1 MISILQKR
9 VRTYHMSSRISTS
22 IVAAGLAASLLAGC
36 GHGSSGSQPVVPT
49 SGGGSGTQSVAS
61 APATFSFTFPN
72 PTTTSTGRA
81 TQGTRAPKYL
91 SSATKS
97 ISVQVTDTK
106 NAGSSTDIFA
116 NVPTALKAVQTV
128 NFANLTGNPNTA
140 GQCGNDPNN
149 AGNIKCTAIF
159 PMPIGIDTTTIASW
173 DANGGTGNKL
183 SQQIAS
189 ITIVQGAANNPAVSL
204 DANAG
209 TMALSGSGS
218 CAVGTVG
225 TVFGSVGTTPVV
237 FTASFTDLAGK
248 TIVAPGLPSVQVMGN
263 DSVFHPDSGTIN
275 GTGGT
280 VGFTINQSAQT
291 ITLTPSAAP
300 ITNVSVNVKGVPPNT
315 DGLSFSTTH
324 SFTFSTGVAPPSH
337 NFLAAVEQTGVNSGR
352 VDFYN
357 VTLGSSGGADTISA
371 FSPATLTVTNSTNQN
386 QPDVDNPL
394 ELTWDTNG
402 DLLIAN
408 GGGSVAGDNG
418 NLACVPVGAISTGA
432 NTSTTVTQ
440 DVDDPS
446 GMAYDPRDGSVAL
459 ADGPASSPEQLAEYL
474 LTGDYTAAP
483 SSRDLTVSGFG
494 SLGDG
499 VVDIPTQTAGTY
511 AIALTTGTESDTSHG
526 GTANQSKIA
535 ILSPS
540 GTETDIPTPTTG
552 NFCGQGAPGPS
563 PIGPCTTPTAFAVDV
578 PWGIAWDAQ
587 NSQLVISNDSTWHRL
602 VSFYTLSPPTQV
614 KVINT
619 GARNNI
625 VAVSPD
631 GHVAVDTL
639 SAIGTGDPTIRIYD
653 NTAARNLVGTPIPF
667 DTYDNSADCNAAGNT
682 GMVYG
687 DSGAITVNALVWL
700 SNTKLLVALQ
710 GDVSGSADSHNG
722 IYIFDISSMVA
733 PAGVDEIN
741 CNPLPAS
748 PKQTGFVQFT
758 NKPLGAA
765 FKP

>member
-1 MISILQKR
+1 MISPLQKR
-9 VRTYHMSSRISTS
+9 VRRYHMSSRFSAS
-22 IVAAGLAASLLAGC
+22 IVAAGLSAALLAGC
-36 GHGSSGSQPVVPT
+36 GHGGGSSQPVVPG
-49 SGGGSGTQSVAS
+49 SGGGSGTLSVGS

-72 PTTTSTGRA
+72 PTTSAKARA

-97 ISVQVTDTK
+97 ITVQVTDTK

-116 NVPTALKAVQTV
+116 NVPAALKAVQSV
-128 NFANLTGNPNTA
+128 NFANLTQNPNTP
-140 GQCGNDPNN
+140 GQCGPDPNN
-149 AGNIKCTAIF
+149 ANNIKCTAVF
-159 PMPIGIDTTTIASW
+159 QMPIGINSTTIASW

-189 ITIVQGAANNPAVSL
+189 ITIVQGATNSPAVSL

-209 TMALSGSGS
+209 TLTLTGSGA

-225 TVFGSVGTTPVV
+225 TVFGSVGTTPVT
-237 FTASFTDLAGK
+237 FSASFTDLDGK
-248 TIVAPGLPSVQVMGN
+248 TIVAPGLPLIEVMGN
-263 DSVFHPDSGTIN
+263 DSAFHSDSGTIN

-280 VGFTINQSAQT
+280 VAFTVNQSAQT
-291 ITLTPSAAP
+291 ITLTPSTAP
-300 ITNVSVNVKGVPPNT
+300 ITNVAVNAKGVPPGT
-315 DGLSFSTTH
+315 DGLSFNTPH
-324 SFTFSTGVAPPSH
+324 SFTFSSGTAPPSH
-337 NFLAAVEQTGVNSGR
+337 NFLAAVEQTGVASGR

-357 VTLGSSGGADTISA
+357 VALGGSGGADTISA
-371 FSPATLTVTNSTNQN
+371 FSPATLAVTNSTNQN

-432 NTSTTVTQ
+432 NTSTTVTA
-440 DVDDPS
+440 DVDDPT

-459 ADGPASSPEQLAEYL
+459 ADGPASSPEQLAEFL

-483 SSRDLTVSGFG
+483 ATRDITDAGFG

-499 VVDIPTQTAGTY
+499 VVDLPTLAAGSY
-511 AIALTTGTESDTSHG
+511 AIALETGAEADTSHG
-526 GTANQSKIA
+526 GTANTSKIA
-535 ILSPS
+535 IKTPTGSES
-540 GTETDIPTPTTG
+540 DITTPTTG

-578 PWGIAWDAQ
+578 PWGIGWDAQ

-602 VSFYTLSPPTQV
+602 VSFYTISPVAQV
-614 KVINT
+614 AVINT
-619 GARNNI
+619 GGRNNI
-625 VAVSPD
+625 LAVSPD

-653 NTAARNLVGTPIPF
+653 NSAARNLVGTPIPF
-667 DTYDNSADCNAAGNT
+667 DTYDNATDCGAGGNA

-687 DSGAITVNALVWL
+687 DSGSITVNALVWL

-710 GDVSGSADSHNG
+710 ADRTGTADAQNG
-722 IYIFDISSMVA
+722 IYVFDISSLVA

-748 PKQTGFVQFT
+748 PKQTGFVHFT